1 MSWWL
6 RHIGWWPPLL
16 GAGVKLTRLDKDLR
30 EADVEMRLTRWNKNY
45 VGVHFG
51 GSLFSMTDPFYMLML
66 AANLG
71 EEYVV
76 WDKAASI
83 RYRKPGKGRVR
94 AEFRLTEEKLA
105 EIRAAVEADGRYDV
119 RFLVEIKD
127 EEGGVVAMVERVIY
141 CATKMRMRR
150 GQSCG
155 VVVDEFFGG
164 SHAESTGFRT
174 ADGRSY
180 WGACDSAGLAK
191 GTGGGCGGWARVLRD
206 DVDAEEV
213 GQL

>member
-16 GAGVKLTRLDKDLR
+16 GAGIKLTRLDNDLR
-30 EADVEMRLTRWNKNY
+30 EADVEMRLKRWNKNY

-105 EIRAAVEADGRYDV
+105 EIRAAVKTDGRYDV

-127 EEGGVVAMVERVIY
+127 EDGGVVAVVERVIY
-141 CATKMRMRR
+141 CATKMAHEERAKLR
-150 GQSCG
+150 G
-155 VVVDEFFGG
+155 
-164 SHAESTGFRT
+164 
-174 ADGRSY
+174 
-180 WGACDSAGLAK
+180 GAG
-191 GTGGGCGGWARVLRD
+191 
-206 DVDAEEV
+206 
-213 GQL
+213 

>member
-16 GAGVKLTRLDKDLR
+16 GAGIKLTRLDTDLR
-30 EADVEMRLTRWNKNY
+30 EADVEMRLTRWNRNY

-94 AEFRLTEEKLA
+94 AEFRLTEQKLE
-105 EIRAAVEADGRYDV
+105 EIRAAVAAEGRYDA
-119 RFLVEIKD
+119 RFAVEIKD
-127 EEGGVVAMVERVIY
+127 EAGGVVAVVERVIY
-141 CATKMRMRR
+141 CATRAAHEERAKLRN
-150 GQSCG
+150 
-155 VVVDEFFGG
+155 
-164 SHAESTGFRT
+164 STG
-174 ADGRSY
+174 
-180 WGACDSAGLAK
+180 
-191 GTGGGCGGWARVLRD
+191 
-206 DVDAEEV
+206 
-213 GQL
+213 

>member
-16 GAGVKLTRLDKDLR
+16 GAGIKLTPLDKHLR
-30 EADVEMRLTRWNKNY
+30 EADVEMRLTRWNRNY

-83 RYRKPGKGRVR
+83 RYRKPGKGRVQ
-94 AEFRLTEEKLA
+94 AKFRLTEEKLV
-105 EIRAAVEADGRYDV
+105 EIREALETDGRYDA
-119 RFLVEIKD
+119 RFVVEIKD
-127 EEGGVVAMVERVIY
+127 EDGGLVAVVERVIY
-141 CATKMRMRR
+141 CATKTA
-150 GQSCG
+150 
-155 VVVDEFFGG
+155 
-164 SHAESTGFRT
+164 HAERTKLRGHTG
-174 ADGRSY
+174 
-180 WGACDSAGLAK
+180 
-191 GTGGGCGGWARVLRD
+191 
-206 DVDAEEV
+206 
-213 GQL
+213 

>member
-16 GAGVKLTRLDKDLR
+16 GAGIKLTRLDNDLR
-30 EADVEMRLTRWNKNY
+30 EADVEMRLKRWNKNY

-83 RYRKPGKGRVR
+83 RYRKPGMGRVR
-94 AEFRLTEEKLA
+94 AEFRLSDERLA
-105 EIRAAVEADGRYDV
+105 EIRAAVEADGRYDA

-127 EEGGVVAMVERVIY
+127 EEGGVVAVVERVIY
-141 CATKMRMRR
+141 CATKGTHEERN
-150 GQSCG
+150 
-155 VVVDEFFGG
+155 
-164 SHAESTGFRT
+164 
-174 ADGRSY
+174 RSR
-180 WGACDSAGLAK
+180 AAAG
-191 GTGGGCGGWARVLRD
+191 
-206 DVDAEEV
+206 
-213 GQL
+213 

>member
-16 GAGVKLTRLDKDLR
+16 GAGIKLTRLDKDLR
-30 EADVEMRLTRWNKNY
+30 EADVEMRLTRWNRNY

-66 AANLG
+66 AADLG

-94 AEFRLTEEKLA
+94 AKFRLTDEKLA
-105 EIRAAVEADGRYDV
+105 EIRRALEADGRYDA
-119 RFLVEIKD
+119 RFAVEIKD
-127 EEGGVVAMVERVIY
+127 EEGGVVAVVERVIY
-141 CATKMRMRR
+141 CATKTA
-150 GQSCG
+150 
-155 VVVDEFFGG
+155 
-164 SHAESTGFRT
+164 HAERT
-174 ADGRSY
+174 KLRG
-180 WGACDSAGLAK
+180 
-191 GTGGGCGGWARVLRD
+191 GTG
-206 DVDAEEV
+206 
-213 GQL
+213 